1 MSQGKLLTFD
11 LMDTVVVDPF
21 YREVMSYLQT
31 TLAELAQIKHPTS
44 WLEFET
50 GKIDEKD
57 FLSRFYKENTSLK
70 ITQAEQF
77 KQVFFNAYRFVDG
90 MEELLTQLRAENRK
104 LWVLSNYSPWFEVIR
119 DRLSL
124 DRFFTGYCLSYQTGY
139 RKPDPRAYRAL
150 FQQASCLPKDCL
162 LIDDRAINVE
172 AALQEGMSCHYFEDA
187 VSLREA
193 LRKQNIL

>member
-57 FLSRFYKENTSLK
+57 FLSRFYKENTGLK

-124 DRFFTGYCLSYQTGY
+124 DRFFAGYCLSYQTGY

-150 FQQASCLPKDCL
+150 FQRATCLPKDCL

>member
-1 MSQGKLLTFD
+1 
-11 LMDTVVVDPF
+11 MDTVVVDPF

-31 TLAELAQIKHPTS
+31 TLAELAQVKHPTS

-50 GKIDEKD
+50 GKADEKD
-57 FLSRFYKENTSLK
+57 FLSRFYRENTGLQ

-90 MEELLTQLRAENRK
+90 MEELLAQLCVGDSR

-139 RKPDPRAYRAL
+139 RKPDPRAYQAL
-150 FQQASCLPKDCL
+150 FQQASCLPEDCL
-162 LIDDRAINVE
+162 LIDDRTCNIE
-172 AALQEGMSCHYFEDA
+172 AGLQEGMNCLYFEDT

-193 LRKQNIL
+193 LRKRNIL